1 MIRPGRAA
9 TGMIAILMAAAGM
22 TSDRASAQRPRAD
35 REAVEALRFPTLS
48 FTPPTPAE
56 HEIEGVTVFFLADHS
71 LPLVNVYARFAGGF
85 GLFERELYAATTA
98 LPSMLRFGGTVE
110 LHPDSVDEQ
119 VDQHALQLAF
129 GSSGGST
136 SATLNTL
143 TPNLE
148 AGLGLWKDM
157 LLHPRFDSV
166 QVEVWRGQE
175 LESALR
181 RPDNPGRLAFSEF
194 NRLMFGDHPIGWEM
208 APADLEPDDLSRETL
223 LAAHGRVLCRDNL
236 SLGVTGNLEW
246 GDIEPHLRTFLSGW
260 PPCEGTLP
268 ESPVPEI
275 LDQPGVYLI
284 PRELDQTTIVMAHR
298 SSIRQEDSRDY
309 FASRIANS
317 ILGSGGFSSRIMNRV
332 RTELGLAYSAGSFWT
347 TPDDNEGIVGALTR
361 TRGESTIAATQA
373 ILDVMQEMR
382 RSPPSRDEV
391 ESAVEAASNGFSF
404 NFQGA
409 MQVVSRRVLHDA
421 QELPDDWLERYVAG
435 VQRVSPADV
444 HRVLR
449 THLDPD
455 RMVIL
460 ILGDPSRFDL
470 PPETLG
476 EVTIWEVEGISGPE
490 PPVGPPSG

>member
-1 MIRPGRAA
+1 MIGFGPGRPAVIATLLAALAA
-9 TGMIAILMAAAGM
+9 TPGAAA
-22 TSDRASAQRPRAD
+22 AQRPPAD
-35 REAVEALRFPTLS
+35 REAIEALRFAPLS
-48 FTPPTPAE
+48 FTPPTPSE
-56 HEIEGVTVFFLADHS
+56 HEIEGVTVFFLEDHT

-85 GLFERELYAATTA
+85 GRFDRKHYAATTA
-98 LPSMLRFGGTVE
+98 LPSLLRFGGTIQ

-143 TPNLE
+143 TSNLE
-148 AGLGLWKDM
+148 PGLRLWKDM
-157 LLHPRFDSV
+157 LLHPRFDSI

-208 APADLEPDDLSRETL
+208 GPGDLDPEDLSRENL
-223 LAAHGRVLCRDNL
+223 LAAHGRILCRDNL
-236 SLGVTGNLEW
+236 TLGVSGNLEW
-246 GDIEPHLRTFLSGW
+246 EAIEARLRGFLSGW
-260 PPCEGTLP
+260 PACEEALP
-268 ESPVPEI
+268 EPPVPDI
-275 LDQPGVYLI
+275 LDEPGVYLI
-284 PRELDQTTIVMAHR
+284 PRELEQTTIVMAHR
-298 SSIRQEDSRDY
+298 SSVRQEDSRDY

-317 ILGSGGFSSRIMNRV
+317 ILGSGGFSSRILNRV
-332 RTELGLAYSAGSFWT
+332 RTELGLSYSAGSFWT
-347 TPDDNEGIVGALTR
+347 TPDDNDGIVGALTR
-361 TRGESTIAATQA
+361 TKSESTVAATRA
-373 ILDVMQEMR
+373 ILEVMEEMR
-382 RSPPSRDEV
+382 STPPARDEV
-391 ESAVEAASNGFSF
+391 EAAVEAAGNGFSF

-409 MQVVSRRVLHDA
+409 MQVVSRRVLHEA
-421 QELPDDWLERYVAG
+421 QELPRDWLERYVAG

-449 THLDPD
+449 RHLDPD

-470 PPETLG
+470 PVETLG
-476 EVTIWEVEGISGPE
+476 EVTTWEVEGISDPVSPVE
-490 PPVGPPSG
+490 PSPG